1 MMQELQRLKEQLAQG
16 KTEAYEAASA
26 GDIKA
31 ESECRR
37 ESTECC
43 AADNASNDDTSAG
56 NAAAENTSADN
67 ASNDDNAVGGEKAAD
82 AASKRRRRETL

>member
-31 ESECRR
+31 ESECRLGKHR
-37 ESTECC
+37 GKLRSRQCI
-43 AADNASNDDTSAG
+43 
-56 NAAAENTSADN
+56 
-67 ASNDDNAVGGEKAAD
+67 
-82 AASKRRRRETL
+82 KRRYLGRQCRSREYLSR